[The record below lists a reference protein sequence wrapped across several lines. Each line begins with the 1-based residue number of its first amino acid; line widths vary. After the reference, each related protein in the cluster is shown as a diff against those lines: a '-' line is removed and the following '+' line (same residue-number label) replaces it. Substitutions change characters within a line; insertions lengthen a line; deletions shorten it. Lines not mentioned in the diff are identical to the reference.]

1 VLQPSADQPMNNSNP
16 YAPPQSAVADVEV
29 HTDDDVRPKTVNIA
43 VVLLWA
49 SAALGIISNVIRMF
63 RGEFPPNVPQI
74 VPILTFA
81 LSFAFASWFNI
92 KIATRRNWARI
103 TWVVLFA
110 VGLLILLAK
119 PTILTRLSTMLI
131 VLFSAQHLIAIATAV
146 LLLTP
151 TSNRWF
157 KKEPTGTRIVLKP

>member
-1 VLQPSADQPMNNSNP
+1 MIQPSADQAMNNSNP

-43 VVLLWA
+43 VALLWG
-49 SAALGIISNVIRMF
+49 SAALGLLSNVIRLL
-63 RGEFPPNVPQI
+63 RGEFPPNAPQI
-74 VPILTFA
+74 VPILTIA
-81 LSFAFASWFNI
+81 LSLAFASWFNI

-110 VGLLILLAK
+110 IGIVILLARPELLAK
-119 PTILTRLSTMLI
+119 LSTILI
-131 VLFSAQHLIAIATAV
+131 VLYSVQHLISVVTAV

-157 KKEPTGTRIVLKP
+157 KKRSA